1 MMAIVR
7 LLFGAFAA
15 ILANVGVFLAT
26 QLAARF
32 GIRLAL
38 VAVWVASLVALTAA
52 VNGLLN
58 GVVTAVPP
66 IAQTAIGLLPA
77 STGACISAIA
87 ATHAA
92 AWLYT
97 QLVTVA
103 SVKARI

>member
-1 MMAIVR
+1 MLAIVR
-7 LLFGAFAA
+7 LMFTA
-15 ILANVGVFLAT
+15 ITAVVANIGVFIAT
-26 QLAARF
+26 RLAAKF

-38 VAVWVASLVALTAA
+38 IAVWTAALVALTATI
-52 VNGLLN
+52 NGLLN
-58 GVVTAVPP
+58 GLVTSVPP
-66 IAQTAIGLLPA
+66 IVQTALGILPA

-92 AWLYT
+92 AWLYI